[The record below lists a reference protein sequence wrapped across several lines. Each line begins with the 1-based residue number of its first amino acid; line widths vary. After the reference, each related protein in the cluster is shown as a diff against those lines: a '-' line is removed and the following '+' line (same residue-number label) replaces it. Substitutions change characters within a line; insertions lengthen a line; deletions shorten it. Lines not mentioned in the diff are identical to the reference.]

1 MGPLVLI
8 ADDDPISR
16 TLVLRHLRKWGYS
29 PQVAHD
35 GGEAWDLILTCDR
48 AVLAVLDWSMPRL
61 DGLEVC
67 RRARS
72 LPAGRLFHAV
82 LLTAR
87 SSRDDVMAGLN
98 AGADDYLTKPFDPEE
113 LYARVQT
120 GVRLLGLQ
128 QSLADRVRE
137 LEEALANVKQLR
149 GLLPMCTYCKCIR
162 DDKNYWTEVEHYLA
176 DHSTAQFSHGIC
188 PACYARVVEPQM
200 QALRAADEAVTN

>member
-16 TLVLRHLRKWGYS
+16 TLVLRHLRRWGYS

-35 GGEAWDLILTCDR
+35 GGEAWELILTCDR
-48 AVLAVLDWSMPRL
+48 AVLAILDWSMPRL

-67 RRARS
+67 RRARA
-72 LPAGRLFHAV
+72 LPAGRPVHAL
-82 LLTAR
+82 LLTAHC
-87 SSRDDVMAGLN
+87 SRDDVIAGLD

-113 LYARVQT
+113 LYARVRT
-120 GVRLLGLQ
+120 GMRLLGLQ
-128 QSLADRVRE
+128 QNLADRVRE
-137 LEEALANVKQLR
+137 LEEALANVKQLQ

-162 DDKNYWTEVEHYLA
+162 DDKNYWTQVEHYLA

-188 PACYARVVEPQM
+188 PACYSRVVEPQL
-200 QALRAADEAVTN
+200 QALRAADAAVTN